1 MPTFTTANI
10 RNTVLLSHSG
20 AGKTMLAEAI
30 LFSASMLSRLGSIEE
45 GTTTSDYEPEEI
57 RRQSSVQSSIIP
69 CLWNQNKI
77 NILDTPGYADFRG
90 DVISSLNVADSAII
104 LISASAGIEVGTLQL
119 WKMVQERKIPCTL
132 FISKMD
138 RENSDHKRIINEI
151 TSQLGRNC
159 VPYNIP
165 IGKESD
171 LSGVYNI
178 LNNDSDSLPDEIKSD
193 ASQFS
198 EQLLE
203 LIAETDDELVNKY
216 LDGIALTSEEI
227 SQGLKNGVHSN
238 SIVPILFGSSTIN
251 IGIQELLDFIS
262 SNLPSP
268 DENIPIMAE
277 NSSSGN
283 RVQLN
288 YDPEGDLSA
297 IVFKT
302 TADPFVGKLS
312 YFKVLNG
319 TLSSDSEVWN
329 VSKETT
335 EKIAQTFTVRGK
347 DQEPIDSVVA
357 GDIGAVSKLNTVLTN
372 DYISGEN
379 NPLELTP
386 IRFPQPIY
394 QMAVSP
400 KSRADVDKMTSS
412 LSRIGE
418 EDPTLK
424 IEREQS
430 TGETLL
436 NGLGDTHLEV
446 SIERMKRKFGVEM
459 TLSLPKVPYKETITA
474 NSKAE
479 YRHKKQSGGH
489 GQFGHVWL
497 ELEPK
502 DRGDGFEFADKIV
515 GGAVPKEYIPS
526 VEKGVSKILDEG
538 VLAGFPI
545 VDIKVTLFDG
555 SFHPVDSSGVCFEIA
570 GSQAFS
576 SGMMGATPALLE
588 PIVQAEITVP
598 DSFTGDIIGDLN
610 SKRGRIQGMNPL
622 GEGITTVEA
631 EVPQAEMLRYA
642 TELRSMTQGQGEF
655 KTAFGHYEMV
665 PHHLID
671 EIVENLKKQSENTIE
686 E

>member
-1 MPTFTTANI
+1 MSTFTTENI

-30 LFSASMLSRLGSIEE
+30 LFSTDLLTRLGSIEE

-69 CLWNQNKI
+69 CLWNQTKI

-90 DVISSLNVADSAII
+90 DVISSLNVADSALIV
-104 LISASAGIEVGTLQL
+104 ISASAGIEVGTVQL
-119 WKMVQERKIPCTL
+119 WKMVQEKKIPCAL
-132 FISKMD
+132 FVSKMD
-138 RENSDHKRIINEI
+138 RENSEHKRIINEI
-151 TSQLGRNC
+151 TTQLGRNC
-159 VPYNIP
+159 IPYNLP
-165 IGKESD
+165 IGQEAD
-171 LSGVYNI
+171 LSGVFNI
-178 LNNDSDSLPDEIKSD
+178 LSDDSHSVPDNIESD
-193 ASQFS
+193 ASQYS
-198 EQLLE
+198 EQLVE

-216 LDGIALTSEEI
+216 LEGNPLTPDEI
-227 SQGLKNGVHSN
+227 SQGLKTGIHNN
-238 SIVPILFGSSTIN
+238 SIVPILFGSSTEG
-251 IGIQELLDFIS
+251 IGIEELLDFIS

-268 DENIPIMAE
+268 KENLPIIAK
-277 NSSSGN
+277 NAASGN
-283 RVQLN
+283 EIQLD
-288 YDPEGDLSA
+288 YDSDGDFSA

-319 TLSSDSEVWN
+319 TLSSDTPVWN
-329 VSKETT
+329 VSKETN
-335 EKIAQTFTVRGK
+335 EKIAQPFTIRGK
-347 DQEPIDSVVA
+347 DQEPIDRVVA

-372 DYISGEN
+372 DYLATEN
-379 NPLELTP
+379 NPIALPP
-386 IRFPQPIY
+386 IQFPQPIY

-459 TLSLPKVPYKETITA
+459 TLSLPKVPYQETITS

-502 DRGDGFEFADKIV
+502 DRGGGFEFADKIV
-515 GGAVPKEYIPS
+515 GGSVPKEYIPS
-526 VEKGVSKILDEG
+526 VQKGVSKILDEG

-545 VDIKVTLFDG
+545 VDVKVTLFDG

-576 SGMMGATPALLE
+576 SAMMSATPALLE
-588 PIVQAEITVP
+588 PIMQAEITVP
-598 DSFTGDIIGDLN
+598 DSFAGDIIGDLN

-622 GEGITTVEA
+622 GEGLTTVEA
-631 EVPQAEMLRYA
+631 EVPQAEMLKYA
-642 TELRSMTQGQGEF
+642 TELRSMTQGRGDF
-655 KTAFGHYEMV
+655 KTEFGHYEMV
-665 PHHLID
+665 PHHLIE
-671 EIVENLKKQSENTIE
+671 EIVANLKKQTEEAIE
-686 E
+686 

>member
-1 MPTFTTANI
+1 MEFKNC
-10 RNTVLLSHSG
+10 L
-20 AGKTMLAEAI
+20 I
-30 LFSASMLSRLGSIEE
+30 LFL
-45 GTTTSDYEPEEI
+45 
-57 RRQSSVQSSIIP
+57 
-69 CLWNQNKI
+69 
-77 NILDTPGYADFRG
+77 
-90 DVISSLNVADSAII
+90 
-104 LISASAGIEVGTLQL
+104 LIYQ
-119 WKMVQERKIPCTL
+119 
-132 FISKMD
+132 
-138 RENSDHKRIINEI
+138 
-151 TSQLGRNC
+151 
-159 VPYNIP
+159 
-165 IGKESD
+165 
-171 LSGVYNI
+171 
-178 LNNDSDSLPDEIKSD
+178 
-193 ASQFS
+193 
-198 EQLLE
+198 
-203 LIAETDDELVNKY
+203 
-216 LDGIALTSEEI
+216 
-227 SQGLKNGVHSN
+227 
-238 SIVPILFGSSTIN
+238 
-251 IGIQELLDFIS
+251 
-262 SNLPSP
+262 
-268 DENIPIMAE
+268 
-277 NSSSGN
+277 
-283 RVQLN
+283 VQLN

-347 DQEPIDSVVA
+347 DQEAIDSVVA

-459 TLSLPKVPYKETITA
+459 TLSLPKIPYKETITA

-515 GGAVPKEYIPS
+515 GGAVPKEY
-526 VEKGVSKILDEG
+526 
-538 VLAGFPI
+538 
-545 VDIKVTLFDG
+545 G

-642 TELRSMTQGQGEF
+642 TELRSMTQGRGEF

-671 EIVENLKKQSENTIE
+671 EIVANLKKQSEDTIE